1 MVHAENFLVTLLA
14 MFLKAMQGI
23 KLFVFDI
30 LRIEINLV
38 LP

>member
-1 MVHAENFLVTLLA
+1 MDAECFLVTLLA
-14 MFLKAMQGI
+14 MFLKEKLGI

-30 LRIEINLV
+30 LRIEINSV